1 VSKSRLMEQLGLEGL
16 IHIWGRAGTGK
27 TLLACLIAADE
38 SRLTKIE
45 WINTDAKQS
54 FVSQLRQTIESE
66 GGLIQN
72 ITVTMAR
79 DRKEV
84 RDLILSLTKD
94 IESDC
99 SLVVIDSIT
108 RLLDMARENPTLWGR
123 EMIEEALPT
132 LAGIVNKHGV
142 NVIVTSESR
151 AINESDTLA
160 VHHKTIAKWADHD
173 VRLIKNG
180 IGDSSLILEGENQI
194 GILRFSDNGVSVVSR
209 LAQRLGQ
216 MEV

>member
-1 VSKSRLMEQLGLEGL
+1 MEQLGFEGL
-16 IHIWGRAGTGK
+16 IHIWGKAGTGK

-38 SRLTKIE
+38 SRHTKIE

-54 FVSQLRQTIESE
+54 FVPQLKQTIESD
-66 GGLIQN
+66 GGLMQN
-72 ITVTMAR
+72 ITVTMTR

-84 RDLILSLTKD
+84 RDLILGLIKEL
-94 IESDC
+94 ESDV

-123 EMIEEALPT
+123 ELIEEALPT
-132 LAGIVNKHGV
+132 LAGIVNQRGV

-151 AINESDTLA
+151 AVDESSTLA
-160 VHHKTIAKWADHD
+160 VHHRTIARWADHD
-173 VRLIKNG
+173 IRLIKNSNRDASQ
-180 IGDSSLILEGENQI
+180 IMENDDQI
-194 GILRFSDNGVSVVSR
+194 GILRFLENGVSVISHS
-209 LAQRLGQ
+209 AQRLEQ